1 MEEEKEQDLSHIH
14 WQWPEAIAANPA
26 RSLANAD
33 LAIDY
38 FAFSPFWDPQSNNGV
53 LRTQNIATPGYG
65 SAQEKIDLLG
75 LTGGFEYVV
84 SHARPP
90 ELFVIHRRPVTGKG
104 TRGAPTHA
112 YFILQDRVYMAP
124 NLHHI
129 VRTRVGNATSLLE
142 RTLGLLEA
150 ARPPAN
156 PRAARVWIAGESKK
170 KDKEE
175 GEEGEEGTKEG
186 KKEEKKDNKKDDLA
200 TPDWHLFN
208 AMAATRA
215 ALPGLKT
222 LAASAR
228 PEHDTAAEAKALE
241 ALAASSVRRPN
252 APPPNRQPSPL
263 PMGTPAGGFAALSPI
278 QAQGTPSFTPRSR
291 IGSIS
296 LVGGLSRPASTFAPS
311 MPADSPKL

>member
-75 LTGGFEYVV
+75 LTGGFEYV
-84 SHARPP
+84 
-90 ELFVIHRRPVTGKG
+90 
-104 TRGAPTHA
+104 
-112 YFILQDRVYMAP
+112 
-124 NLHHI
+124 
-129 VRTRVGNATSLLE
+129 
-142 RTLGLLEA
+142 
-150 ARPPAN
+150 
-156 PRAARVWIAGESKK
+156 
-170 KDKEE
+170 
-175 GEEGEEGTKEG
+175 
-186 KKEEKKDNKKDDLA
+186 KEEKKDNKKDDLA